1 MFFGQRQVPLIR
13 CNFTITKYINIL
25 IFIYELLYFSFN
37 LILKKKDS
45 MNYTVVITLLLYT
58 LIFSL
63 SYINILLSYIVIIRV
78 VALAIPCK
86 LWSC

>member
-1 MFFGQRQVPLIR
+1 MFFGQRQMPLIQ

-37 LILKKKDS
+37 LILKRKDS

-63 SYINILLSYIVIIRV
+63 SYINILL
-78 VALAIPCK
+78 
-86 LWSC
+86 